1 MTAEEITILVNEL
14 EPRVVARLEIKIKAT
29 IQKLFEDLEIP
40 DTKGFIKKQVFE
52 AAIEALKTGMNEEF
66 KKTNEAVTKIATETE
81 TKIAALTPP
90 KSKPWY
96 ATVIDW
102 END

>member
-1 MTAEEITILVNEL
+1 MDLTPEQLASIVQAVLDKVEAKLKPTL
-14 EPRVVARLEIKIKAT
+14 
-29 IQKLFEDLEIP
+29 QKLVEDLELP
-40 DTKGFIKKQVFE
+40 DVKGLITKKAFQE
-52 AAIEALKTGMNEEF
+52 AIEALKTGFNDEF

-81 TKIAALTPP
+81 TKIQALTPP

-102 END
+102 DE